1 MDYEFTLT
9 SDGQLANNMNQF
21 LKSFMDWKGTRNHDQ
36 HLLLTRIYSFDLNY
50 EKSLILNLYFPYF
63 YR

>member
-9 SDGQLANNMNQF
+9 SDGQLANNINQF

-50 EKSLILNLYFPYF
+50 EKSLILN
-63 YR
+63 